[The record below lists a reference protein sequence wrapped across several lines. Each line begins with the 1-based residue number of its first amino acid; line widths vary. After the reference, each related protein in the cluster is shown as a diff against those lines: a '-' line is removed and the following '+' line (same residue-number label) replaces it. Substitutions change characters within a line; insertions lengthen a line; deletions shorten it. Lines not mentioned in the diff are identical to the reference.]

1 MLTTKQAI
9 QAIKKHKGPVVVNAK
24 IGMFGLW
31 VAVAKNELI
40 QQIQSQYEI
49 VDGEWLTVNNLE
61 NGDLYVE
68 WEE

>member
-1 MLTTKQAI
+1 
-9 QAIKKHKGPVVVNAK
+9 VVVNAK

-31 VAVAKNELI
+31 VAVSKSELI
-40 QQIQSQYEI
+40 QQIQSQYENI
-49 VDGEWLTVNNLE
+49 EGEWLTVNNLE